1 MGDFRADD
9 YTTQGLPP
17 VEKHHRHAVGALSEA
32 VRPRANLFGW
42 LNLVPSRAHVIK
54 SSRRLNNLSTCE
66 LTIAAKTGQRADSLN
81 GCRPPN
87 DLLAMKPDSVSRP
100 GSLRLKAAQWDY
112 RARVPERRP
121 GGGPL
126 GLFSPHGV
134 LR

>member
-1 MGDFRADD
+1 MKSITG
-9 YTTQGLPP
+9 TQSVHFQKPFG
-17 VEKHHRHAVGALSEA
+17 
-32 VRPRANLFGW
+32 PRANLFGW